1 MKSKKIVSV
10 LIVAL
15 VLSVALVGCGAKS
28 GDSAGATKSTEA
40 KLDADQTANILGY
53 DYTSLDPAVVSD
65 HESFTTLTNVDEG
78 LMREVSKDGK
88 TISILAGADK
98 MTVSADHKVY
108 TFHIRASKWSD
119 GKAIRAQDYVYGWQR
134 LANPKVSQDY
144 LGMLN
149 EMGVK
154 GATETGVAK
163 PSDLGVKAID
173 DNTFEVTLNA
183 PSAYFESTLNFK
195 GLVPQREDIVKK
207 LGDQY
212 GQDFKG
218 MVYNGPF
225 VVSDHVKSAKVVY
238 KKNDKYWDAANVKLT
253 TVNAQII
260 DEPATYNKMF
270 DAGELDMIKGDTDYT
285 AALQKKASAGEISYF
300 KGYDPSVYYYIFN
313 NKTKAL
319 SNAKVRKALSLAYD
333 RQVQITTVF
342 KQHYVAEGLIPTK
355 IMLGK
360 DEYRT
365 VVPEPLKTVKDD
377 PKTLLAA
384 GLKEAGLSSDPSKI
398 TLKLLMP
405 KATSLTTAQ
414 AQFIQNQYKK
424 NLGINVSI
432 TYSVDQPSYFAARTK
447 GQFDIC
453 AGGWGAD
460 YNDVISFF
468 NVFTSTNGNNNGKY
482 NNPAYDALIAKG
494 KTELDATKRL
504 AIFKEAEE
512 ILVVKDAGVSPYYYK
527 ATNSF
532 TQNYLKGTYV
542 PLFGAWFDLKTAYI
556 SGK

>member
-1 MKSKKIVSV
+1 MKSKKIVSAV
-10 LIVAL
+10 IVAL
-15 VLSVALVGCGAKS
+15 VLSVALVGCSSKS
-28 GDSAGATKSTEA
+28 GDSASTTKSTNT

-53 DYTSLDPAVVSD
+53 DYTSLDPAVDSD
-65 HESFTTLTNVDEG
+65 MESFTTLTNVDEG

-88 TISILAGADK
+88 TISVLAGADK
-98 MTVSADHKVY
+98 MTTNADHTVY

-119 GKAIRAQDYVYGWQR
+119 GKAVRAQDYVYGWQR

-144 LGMLN
+144 LGFLN

-154 GATETGVAK
+154 GATDTGVAK
-163 PSDLGVKAID
+163 PEDLGVKAVD
-173 DNTFEVTLNA
+173 DNTFQVTLKA

-225 VVSDHVKSAKVVY
+225 IVSDHVKSAKVVY
-238 KKNDKYWDAANVKLT
+238 TKNDKYWDAANVKLK
-253 TVNAQII
+253 TVNAMII

-270 DAGELDMIKGDTDYT
+270 DAQELDMIIGTTDYL
-285 AALQKKASAGEISYF
+285 APLQKKATAGDISYF

-319 SNAKVRKALSLAYD
+319 SNAKVRQALSLAYD
-333 RQVQITTVF
+333 RQVQINTVF
-342 KQHYVAEGLIPTK
+342 KKHYVAEGLIPNK

-360 DEYRT
+360 VEYRT
-365 VVPEPLKTVKDD
+365 AVPEPLKTLKDD
-377 PKTLLAA
+377 PKKLLAE
-384 GLKEAGLSSDPSKI
+384 GLKELGLSSDPSKI
-398 TLKLLMP
+398 TLKLLMA

-414 AQFIQNQYKK
+414 AQFIQAQYKK

-432 TYSVDQPSYFAARTK
+432 TYSVDSPSYFKDRTN

-468 NVFTSTNGNNNGKY
+468 NLFTSTNGNNNGKY

-504 AIFKEAEE
+504 EIFKQAEE
-512 ILVVKDAGVSPYYYK
+512 LLIVKDAAVSPYYYRQVD
-527 ATNSF
+527 SF
-532 TQNYLKGTYV
+532 TQNYLKGMYV
-542 PLFGAWFDLKTAYI
+542 PLFGGYFDLKTAYI

>member
-28 GDSAGATKSTEA
+28 GDSAGTTKSTET

-53 DYTSLDPAVVSD
+53 DYTSLDPAVISD
-65 HESFTTLTNVDEG
+65 MESFTTLTNVDEG
-78 LMREVSKDGK
+78 LMREVTKDGK
-88 TISILAGADK
+88 VISILAGADK

-119 GKAIRAQDYVYGWQR
+119 GKAVRAQDYVYGWQR
-134 LANPKVSQDY
+134 LSNPKVSQDY
-144 LGMLN
+144 LGFLN

-173 DNTFEVTLNA
+173 DNTFEVTLKS
-183 PSAYFESTLNFK
+183 PSAYFETTLNFK

-238 KKNDKYWDAANVKLT
+238 TKNANYWDAANVKLT

-270 DAGELDMIKGDTDYT
+270 SAGELDMIVGATDYLKP
-285 AALQKKASAGEISYF
+285 LQTKATAGEISYL
-300 KGYDPSVYYYIFN
+300 KGNDPSVYYFIFN

-319 SNAKVRKALSLAYD
+319 SNAKVRLALSLAYD
-333 RQVQITTVF
+333 RQVQINTVF
-342 KQHYVAEGLIPTK
+342 KKHYVAEGIVPSK
-355 IMLGK
+355 IMVG
-360 DEYRT
+360 DEEFRKA
-365 VVPEPLKTVKDD
+365 VPEALKTVKDD
-377 PKTLLAA
+377 PKKLLAE
-384 GLKEAGLSSDPSKI
+384 GLKELGLSSDASKV

-405 KATSLTTAQ
+405 KATSITTAQ
-414 AQFIQNQYKK
+414 AQFIQAQYKK

-432 TYSVDQPSYFAARTK
+432 TYAVDAPSYFKARTA
-447 GQFDIC
+447 GEFDLC
-453 AGGWGAD
+453 SGGWGAD

-468 NVFTSTNGNNNGKY
+468 NIFTSKNGNNNGKY
-482 NNPAYDALIAKG
+482 NNPAYDALIEKG
-494 KTELDATKRL
+494 KTELDAKKRV
-504 AIFKEAEE
+504 AIFKEAEDL
-512 ILVVKDAGVSPYYYK
+512 LVAKDAAVSPYYYK
-527 ATNSF
+527 QVDSF
-532 TQNYLKGTYV
+532 MQTYLKGMYV
-542 PLFGAWFDLKTAYI
+542 PLFGGYYDLKTAYV